1 MSAALPASAR
11 SKPARPSR
19 RGAAVPAGWN
29 SAAELAWSGRH
40 EEARAACGEALADA
54 RLALAQRVALLALR
68 SESAVALGRFDAA
81 LSDAE
86 TLLTLVPG
94 AEHAAA
100 QAQGYAAMAMALMRR
115 GRLQEALA
123 VATLAL
129 ERAER
134 CGQPALRALALT
146 RLGEAQFR
154 VRQGRMG
161 VPSGEQAA
169 ALYARLGDASGQ
181 ARALWIVANAQ
192 MNLGHP
198 AQARTAAEQAL
209 ALARQSGDEFALGN
223 ALNLLAFM
231 QADLSA
237 VLQGFRQ
244 AEAAFQRAG
253 YVERCALVRSNVANA
268 YVELGLYR
276 HALQLRQANARLQ
289 RELGALAGLA
299 NTLASLADIAI
310 QLGDYAA
317 AETARADYVALL
329 QLYADPI
336 GGYMAAS
343 LGGELALA
351 QGHSALAVREF
362 RAAQR
367 AALAGSDPAMQ
378 MAAHDGLAKALLA
391 DGQAAAALRASS
403 RGIALHRGQGLSKLD
418 FVQRQHLWWH
428 HSQAL
433 AALGRGEQAWAA
445 LQQAYVF
452 LLDGVRELRDE
463 GLRRSYLNKV
473 LGNRELVRA
482 WLTGA
487 AQRGL
492 AEAEREGYLH
502 LPSLPV
508 EPFKRLV
515 DSGLRLNELRS
526 AAELQEFLINEL
538 TQLTGAERVMLV
550 LEGGGALEIAGAM
563 LPRGESAAALL
574 QAVTPWLQEA
584 RRSRSVSLRHGPP
597 GAAPLAQRSCLVAPL
612 VAQRRVLGHV
622 YADIEGVFGRF
633 ADADRDLL
641 ALLAAQAAV
650 ALDNARWGEGLEAK
664 VAERTA
670 ALAAAKAQAEQ
681 RAHELSIIN
690 AIQQGIADSQD
701 FQASVDLVGD
711 QLREVLRSG
720 DIGIHWYDAAAGL
733 MRPLYVYEHGERLQS
748 SAYVPNPGGA
758 WEQIRRT
765 RKPLIYHSRRDYAYA
780 ALLDGSDAEL
790 SGAFIPIIAG
800 EHLLGVIVLMD
811 FQREHAFG
819 TDEIRLV
826 ETISASLGV
835 ALENARLFDETQRL
849 FKESEQR
856 AAELA
861 IINSVQAA
869 LAAEL
874 NIQGIYDAVGDKV
887 REIFDGRDVGIRVFD
902 ASTGLEHYPYT
913 YEDGQRLV
921 IASEPM
927 EERGF
932 SAAIRRSR
940 SSLVINEQMDMAR
953 ARYGSYVLPGTR
965 STKSAVYVPLVSGEQ
980 MRGVITLVDLERE
993 QAFSESDVRLLQTL
1007 ANSMSV
1013 ALENARL
1020 FDETQRLLKET
1031 EQRNAE
1037 LAVIN
1042 SIQQGMAGSLDFQA
1056 IVELVGD
1063 KLREVLHSEDI
1074 GIRWLDHAARSVH
1087 FLYEIEHGQ
1096 RLEIPTRKHEP
1107 GARWDELSTRREP
1120 KILNSVAEQVAA
1132 GVKAIPG
1139 TDQALSMLQVPIVGS
1154 DRVLGRIVMEN
1165 HECEQAFGMPEVRLL
1180 TTVAAT
1186 MGVALEN
1193 ARLFDETQRLLKET
1207 EQRNAELA
1215 VINSIQR
1222 GIAGSLDFQGI
1233 VELVGVKLG
1242 EILACPSVGVRW
1254 FDHERRAVLHLYETE
1269 HGQRLTLPP
1278 RELAHEPELWR
1289 KQVEQREP
1297 VVYGSVPEQVVA
1309 GTGAI
1314 PGTDQAKSIAKVPIV
1329 SGELALGSI
1338 VAEDHEREH
1347 AYGPAEVRL
1356 LQTIAAALGMA
1367 LQSAQRFD
1375 QTQRLLKETEQR
1387 NAELAVINS
1396 IQQGMAGSLDFQG
1409 IVEMVGD
1416 KLREVLKTEDIGIRW
1431 LDHAGQTVHHLYEY
1445 EHGVR
1450 LQIPPQ
1456 PLASGPVMSRLMSTR
1471 LPVVTNSPAEKLA
1484 LGIRAL
1490 PGTDS
1495 SLSSIH
1501 LPIVGGDVLLGSMV
1515 LEDFSREQAYGESEL
1530 RLLQTVASAMG
1541 VALQSA
1547 RLFDETQRLLKE
1559 TEQRNA
1565 ELAVINSIQQG
1576 MAGSLD
1582 FQGIVDLVGDK
1593 LREVLHTENLGIV
1606 WYDAASDHLHSLYVY
1621 EHNQRLHVPP
1631 AAPNPQGS
1639 WARLVAT
1646 RQPVVLN
1653 TAAEMEAAGITLMP
1667 GTDQALSVLKVPVI
1681 VGDQVLGIIDTED
1694 HQREHAYGA
1703 AEVRLLQTIA
1713 SSMGVALENAR
1724 LFDETQRL
1732 LKETDDRAA
1741 ELAVINGVQQ
1751 GLANKLDADSI
1762 YELVGEKLRELFDSQ
1777 SISIAS
1783 LDMQANRRHYHYMLE
1798 RGRRFEVPDGPISAL
1813 GLHLVASGR
1822 PLLINDDKTARLAA
1836 LGIVSSTLPG
1846 TAETLSLVRVPILSG
1861 ERVVG
1866 VIGLDNVD
1874 RENAFSAADVRLL
1887 TTLAGSMS
1895 VALESARLFEQT
1907 QQRADELAT
1916 VNALGQAL
1924 TSTIDLDELIHT
1936 VGEKMRVTFAADIA
1950 YIALLDQAAGL
1961 IRFPYMHG
1969 EQLDQQ
1975 AMGEGLT
1982 GKIIES
1988 GQPLLLNEDVDAAA
2002 DALGAEQLGEQAAS
2016 YLGVPIRVGERAIGV
2031 LSVQSTAREGRFT
2044 AADQNL
2050 LSTLASGVGV
2060 AIRNAQLF
2068 AEAREARAAAEGA
2081 NEAKSAFLATMSHE
2095 IRTPMNAVIGMSG
2108 LLLDTPLNAEQRDYA
2123 ATIRDSGDALLTIIN
2138 DILDFSKI
2146 EAGRMDIE
2154 AHPFDLRDCVESA
2167 LDLVGARAAEKQLDL
2182 AYVFEDDLPAV
2193 VNGDVTRL
2201 RQVLLNLLSNAVKFT
2216 DNQDGRGEVVLSLA
2230 MQAQGQL
2237 HFCVRDTGIGLSP
2250 QGMSRLFQS
2259 FSQADSSTTRKYGG
2273 TGLGLAISRRL
2284 VELMGGRMWAES
2296 AGVGAGASFHFTLA
2310 LPTVTAPAARSAL
2323 AGPQPALHGKRLL
2336 VVDDNA
2342 TNRRVLALQTAR
2354 WGMLPQDCASA
2365 EQALAWMAA
2374 GGVCD
2379 LALLDMHMPG
2389 MDGVTL
2395 ARLLRKTRPQ
2405 LPLVLFSSL
2414 GRKEAGVEEGV
2425 FAAYLHKPL
2434 RQSQL
2439 FDTLMNLL
2447 GERSAARVLAPVG
2460 PSQHAGL
2467 AERHPLRI
2475 LLAEDNAVNQK
2486 LALRLLSQMGYRAD
2500 LASNGLE
2507 AVESVERQPYDLV
2520 LMDVQMPEMDGL
2532 EASRRI
2538 TARWP
2543 AGARPR
2549 IVAMTAN
2556 AMQGDREDC
2565 LAAGMDDYLAKP
2577 IRVEALVQALLNAG
2591 ARHDA

>member
-19 RGAAVPAGWN
+19 RGAAMPAAWSN
-29 SAAELAWSGRH
+29 AAELAWSGRH

-54 RLALAQRVALLALR
+54 RLPLAQRVALLALR

-86 TLLTLVPG
+86 ALLTLVPDAAQA
-94 AEHAAA
+94 AE

-123 VATLAL
+123 LATLAL
-129 ERAER
+129 ERADR
-134 CGQPALRALALT
+134 CGQPALRALALA

-154 VRQGRMG
+154 LRQGQMG
-161 VPSGEQAA
+161 VPSAEQAA

-198 AQARTAAEQAL
+198 AEAREAAERAL

-253 YVERCALVRSNVANA
+253 HVERCALVRSNIANA

-299 NTLASLADIAI
+299 NTLASLGDIAI

-317 AETARADYVALL
+317 AEAARADYVALL
-329 QLYADPI
+329 QQYADPI
-336 GGYMAAS
+336 GAYMAAN

-351 QGHSALAVREF
+351 QGHGALAVREF

-378 MAAHDGLAKALLA
+378 MAAYDGLARALLA
-391 DGQAAAALRASS
+391 DGQYAAALRASS
-403 RGIALHRGQGLSKLD
+403 RGIALHRGQGLSKID

-433 AALGRGEQAWAA
+433 AALGRGEAAWAA
-445 LQQAYVF
+445 LRQAYVF

-473 LGNRELVRA
+473 PGNRELVRA
-482 WLTGA
+482 WLA
-487 AQRGL
+487 EARQRGL
-492 AEAEREGYLH
+492 AEAEREGYLR

-550 LEGGGALEIAGAM
+550 LESSGTLEIAGAM
-563 LPRGESAAALL
+563 LPRGESAAELL
-574 QAVTPWLQEA
+574 QAVTPWLREA
-584 RRSRSVSLRHGPP
+584 RRSRNVSLRHGPP

-650 ALDNARWGEGLEAK
+650 ALDNARWGADLEAK

-681 RAHELSIIN
+681 RACELS
-690 AIQQGIADSQD
+690 
-701 FQASVDLVGD
+701 
-711 QLREVLRSG
+711 
-720 DIGIHWYDAAAGL
+720 
-733 MRPLYVYEHGERLQS
+733 
-748 SAYVPNPGGA
+748 
-758 WEQIRRT
+758 
-765 RKPLIYHSRRDYAYA
+765 
-780 ALLDGSDAEL
+780 
-790 SGAFIPIIAG
+790 
-800 EHLLGVIVLMD
+800 
-811 FQREHAFG
+811 
-819 TDEIRLV
+819 
-826 ETISASLGV
+826 
-835 ALENARLFDETQRL
+835 
-849 FKESEQR
+849 
-856 AAELA
+856 

-874 NIQGIYDAVGDKV
+874 SLQGIYDAVGEQI
-887 REIFDGRDVGIRVFD
+887 RAIFGGRDLSIRIFEPATRQIHWVYVVEGGERLNLD
-902 ASTGLEHYPYT
+902 PMPLASAGYFAHVLRTRET
-913 YEDGQRLV
+913 
-921 IASEPM
+921 
-927 EERGF
+927 
-932 SAAIRRSR
+932 
-940 SSLVINEQMDMAR
+940 LVINENIEEADR
-953 ARYGSYVLPGTR
+953 RYGSTTTPGTQ
-965 STKSAVYVPLVSGEQ
+965 SEKAIVFVPLICSDQVCGALS
-980 MRGVITLVDLERE
+980 LSDLEHE
-993 QAFSESDVRLLQTL
+993 NAFSDSDVRLLQTL
-1007 ANSMSV
+1007 ANSMS
-1013 ALENARL
+1013 
-1020 FDETQRLLKET
+1020 
-1031 EQRNAE
+1031 
-1037 LAVIN
+1037 
-1042 SIQQGMAGSLDFQA
+1042 
-1056 IVELVGD
+1056 
-1063 KLREVLHSEDI
+1063 
-1074 GIRWLDHAARSVH
+1074 
-1087 FLYEIEHGQ
+1087 
-1096 RLEIPTRKHEP
+1096 
-1107 GARWDELSTRREP
+1107 
-1120 KILNSVAEQVAA
+1120 
-1132 GVKAIPG
+1132 
-1139 TDQALSMLQVPIVGS
+1139 
-1154 DRVLGRIVMEN
+1154 
-1165 HECEQAFGMPEVRLL
+1165 
-1180 TTVAAT
+1180 
-1186 MGVALEN
+1186 VALEN

-1297 VVYGSVPEQVVA
+1297 VVYGSVAEQVAA
-1309 GTGAI
+1309 GTAAI
-1314 PGTDQAKSIAKVPIV
+1314 PGTDQAKSIAKVPII
-1329 SGELALGSI
+1329 SGDLALGSI
-1338 VAEDHEREH
+1338 VTEDHEREH
-1347 AYGPAEVRL
+1347 AYGPAELRL
-1356 LQTIAAALGMA
+1356 LQTIAAALGVA

-1409 IVEMVGD
+1409 IVELVGH
-1416 KLREVLKTEDIGIRW
+1416 KLREVLRTDDIGIRW
-1431 LDHAGQTVHHLYEY
+1431 NDHEAGVVRFLYEY

-1450 LQIPPQ
+1450 LDVAPQ
-1456 PLASGPVMSRLMSTR
+1456 PLQPRHLTR
-1471 LPVVTNSPAEKLA
+1471 RPPLVY
-1484 LGIRAL
+1484 
-1490 PGTDS
+1490 
-1495 SLSSIH
+1495 
-1501 LPIVGGDVLLGSMV
+1501 GSV
-1515 LEDFSREQAYGESEL
+1515 SEQL
-1530 RLLQTVASAMG
+1530 
-1541 VALQSA
+1541 
-1547 RLFDETQRLLKE
+1547 
-1559 TEQRNA
+1559 
-1565 ELAVINSIQQG
+1565 
-1576 MAGSLD
+1576 
-1582 FQGIVDLVGDK
+1582 
-1593 LREVLHTENLGIV
+1593 
-1606 WYDAASDHLHSLYVY
+1606 
-1621 EHNQRLHVPP
+1621 
-1631 AAPNPQGS
+1631 
-1639 WARLVAT
+1639 
-1646 RQPVVLN
+1646 
-1653 TAAEMEAAGITLMP
+1653 AAGVQVLP
-1667 GTDQALSVLKVPVI
+1667 GTDQAISSVSVQI
-1681 VGDQVLGIIDTED
+1681 VGSDRVLGTILLE
-1694 HQREHAYGA
+1694 HHEREQAFGE
-1703 AEVRLLQTIA
+1703 AEVRLLQTVA

-1724 LFDETQRL
+1724 LFGETQRL

-1783 LDMQANRRHYHYMLE
+1783 LDEQADRRHYHYMLE
-1798 RGRRFEVPDGPISAL
+1798 RGRRFEVPDGTISAL
-1813 GLHLVASGR
+1813 GRHLLATAQ
-1822 PLLINDDKTARLAA
+1822 PLLINEHKTARLAE

-1861 ERVVG
+1861 ARVVG

-1907 QQRADELAT
+1907 TQRANELAT

-1924 TSTIDLDELIHT
+1924 SSKIDLDELIHT
-1936 VGEKMRVTFAADIA
+1936 VGEKMRETFRADIV
-1950 YIALLDQAAGL
+1950 YVALLDEAAQL
-1961 IRFPYMHG
+1961 IRFPYAFGDEMTP
-1969 EQLDQQ
+1969 L
-1975 AMGEGLT
+1975 ALGEGLT
-1982 GKIIES
+1982 GKIIET
-1988 GQPLLLNEDVDAAA
+1988 GEALLINEAVDAAV
-2002 DALGAEQLGEQAAS
+2002 DALGATQVGVQSLS
-2016 YLGVPIRVGERAIGV
+2016 YLGVPIKVRGRAIGV
-2031 LSVQSTAREGRFT
+2031 ISVQSTQREGRFS

-2050 LSTLASGVGV
+2050 LATMAAGVGV

-2123 ATIRDSGDALLTIIN
+2123 STIRDSGDALLSIIN

-2167 LDLVGARAAEKQLDL
+2167 LDLVGTRAAEKQLDL
-2182 AYVFEDDLPAV
+2182 AYVFEDELPAV

-2216 DNQDGRGEVVLSLA
+2216 DAGEVVLSLA

-2250 QGMSRLFQS
+2250 QGMGRLFQS

-2310 LPTVTAPAARSAL
+2310 LPAVAAPALRSGL
-2323 AGPQPALHGKRLL
+2323 VGPQPALHGKRLL

-2342 TNRRVLALQTAR
+2342 TNRRVLALQTAK

-2365 EQALAWMAA
+2365 EQALAWVDA
-2374 GGVCD
+2374 GGACD

-2447 GERSAARVLAPVG
+2447 GERHAPRLLEPAS

-2486 LALRLLSQMGYRAD
+2486 LALRLLAQMGYRAD

-2538 TARWP
+2538 SARWP

-2577 IRVEALVQALLNAG
+2577 IRVEALVQALLNAE
-2591 ARHDA
+2591 ARHEG

>member
-19 RGAAVPAGWN
+19 RGAAAPAGWN

-54 RLALAQRVALLALR
+54 RLPLAQRVALLALR

-181 ARALWIVANAQ
+181 ARSLWIVANAQ

-198 AQARTAAEQAL
+198 AQARVAAEQAL

-253 YVERCALVRSNVANA
+253 YVERCALVRSNIANA

-317 AETARADYVALL
+317 AEAARADYVALL

-351 QGHSALAVREF
+351 QGHSTLAVREF

-433 AALGRGEQAWAA
+433 AALGRDEQAWAA

-622 YADIEGVFGRF
+622 YADVEGVFGRF

-849 FKESEQR
+849 
-856 AAELA
+856 
-861 IINSVQAA
+861 
-869 LAAEL
+869 
-874 NIQGIYDAVGDKV
+874 
-887 REIFDGRDVGIRVFD
+887 
-902 ASTGLEHYPYT
+902 
-913 YEDGQRLV
+913 
-921 IASEPM
+921 
-927 EERGF
+927 
-932 SAAIRRSR
+932 
-940 SSLVINEQMDMAR
+940 
-953 ARYGSYVLPGTR
+953 
-965 STKSAVYVPLVSGEQ
+965 
-980 MRGVITLVDLERE
+980 
-993 QAFSESDVRLLQTL
+993 
-1007 ANSMSV
+1007 
-1013 ALENARL
+1013 
-1020 FDETQRLLKET
+1020 LKET

-1042 SIQQGMAGSLDFQA
+1042 SIQQG
-1056 IVELVGD
+1056 
-1063 KLREVLHSEDI
+1063 
-1074 GIRWLDHAARSVH
+1074 
-1087 FLYEIEHGQ
+1087 
-1096 RLEIPTRKHEP
+1096 
-1107 GARWDELSTRREP
+1107 
-1120 KILNSVAEQVAA
+1120 
-1132 GVKAIPG
+1132 
-1139 TDQALSMLQVPIVGS
+1139 
-1154 DRVLGRIVMEN
+1154 
-1165 HECEQAFGMPEVRLL
+1165 
-1180 TTVAAT
+1180 
-1186 MGVALEN
+1186 
-1193 ARLFDETQRLLKET
+1193 
-1207 EQRNAELA
+1207 
-1215 VINSIQR
+1215 
-1222 GIAGSLDFQGI
+1222 IAGSLDFQGI
-1233 VELVGVKLG
+1233 VDLVGDKLG
-1242 EILACPSVGVRW
+1242 EILACPSIGVRW

-1269 HGQRLTLPP
+1269 HGQRLSLPT
-1278 RELAHEPELWR
+1278 REMAHEPDQWLR
-1289 KQVEQREP
+1289 QIGQRDPYVLGSMAEQEAAGMR
-1297 VVYGSVPEQVVA
+1297 VV
-1309 GTGAI
+1309 
-1314 PGTDQAKSIAKVPIV
+1314 PGTDRSKSFAKVPIV
-1329 SGELALGSI
+1329 SGELALGCI
-1338 VAEDHEREH
+1338 VAEDHEREQ
-1347 AYGPAEVRL
+1347 AYGPAELRL
-1356 LQTIAAALGMA
+1356 LQTVASAMGVA

-1631 AAPNPQGS
+1631 AAPNPTGS

-1653 TAAEMEAAGITLMP
+1653 TTAEMEAAGITLMP

-1783 LDMQANRRHYHYMLE
+1783 LDAQANLRHYHYMLE

-1822 PLLINDDKTARLAA
+1822 PLLINDNKTARLAA

-2310 LPTVTAPAARSAL
+2310 LPAVAAPAARSAL

>member
-54 RLALAQRVALLALR
+54 RLPLAQRVALLALR

-86 TLLTLVPG
+86 TLLTLLTTVSG
-94 AEHAAA
+94 AEQAAA

-198 AQARTAAEQAL
+198 AEARAVAEQAL

-253 YVERCALVRSNVANA
+253 YVERCALVRSNIANA

-317 AETARADYVALL
+317 AEAARADYVALL
-329 QLYADPI
+329 QLYADPL

-351 QGHSALAVREF
+351 QGHNALAVREF

-433 AALGRGEQAWAA
+433 AALGRGELAWAA

-482 WLTGA
+482 WLAGA

-550 LEGGGALEIAGAM
+550 LESGGGALEIAGAM

-790 SGAFIPIIAG
+790 SGAFIPIIGG

-849 FKESEQR
+849 
-856 AAELA
+856 
-861 IINSVQAA
+861 
-869 LAAEL
+869 
-874 NIQGIYDAVGDKV
+874 
-887 REIFDGRDVGIRVFD
+887 
-902 ASTGLEHYPYT
+902 
-913 YEDGQRLV
+913 
-921 IASEPM
+921 
-927 EERGF
+927 
-932 SAAIRRSR
+932 
-940 SSLVINEQMDMAR
+940 
-953 ARYGSYVLPGTR
+953 
-965 STKSAVYVPLVSGEQ
+965 
-980 MRGVITLVDLERE
+980 
-993 QAFSESDVRLLQTL
+993 
-1007 ANSMSV
+1007 
-1013 ALENARL
+1013 
-1020 FDETQRLLKET
+1020 LKET

-1042 SIQQGMAGSLDFQA
+1042 SIQQG
-1056 IVELVGD
+1056 
-1063 KLREVLHSEDI
+1063 
-1074 GIRWLDHAARSVH
+1074 
-1087 FLYEIEHGQ
+1087 
-1096 RLEIPTRKHEP
+1096 
-1107 GARWDELSTRREP
+1107 
-1120 KILNSVAEQVAA
+1120 
-1132 GVKAIPG
+1132 
-1139 TDQALSMLQVPIVGS
+1139 
-1154 DRVLGRIVMEN
+1154 
-1165 HECEQAFGMPEVRLL
+1165 
-1180 TTVAAT
+1180 
-1186 MGVALEN
+1186 
-1193 ARLFDETQRLLKET
+1193 
-1207 EQRNAELA
+1207 
-1215 VINSIQR
+1215 
-1222 GIAGSLDFQGI
+1222 IAGSLDFQGI
-1233 VELVGVKLG
+1233 VDLVGDKLG
-1242 EILACPSVGVRW
+1242 EILACPSIGVRW

-1269 HGQRLTLPP
+1269 HGQRLSLPT
-1278 RELAHEPELWR
+1278 REMAHEPDQWLR
-1289 KQVEQREP
+1289 QIGQRDPYVLGSMAEQEAAGMR
-1297 VVYGSVPEQVVA
+1297 VV
-1309 GTGAI
+1309 
-1314 PGTDQAKSIAKVPIV
+1314 PGTDRSKSFAKVPIV
-1329 SGELALGSI
+1329 SGELALGCI
-1338 VAEDHEREH
+1338 VAEDHEREQ
-1347 AYGPAEVRL
+1347 AYGPA
-1356 LQTIAAALGMA
+1356 
-1367 LQSAQRFD
+1367 
-1375 QTQRLLKETEQR
+1375 
-1387 NAELAVINS
+1387 
-1396 IQQGMAGSLDFQG
+1396 
-1409 IVEMVGD
+1409 
-1416 KLREVLKTEDIGIRW
+1416 
-1431 LDHAGQTVHHLYEY
+1431 
-1445 EHGVR
+1445 
-1450 LQIPPQ
+1450 
-1456 PLASGPVMSRLMSTR
+1456 
-1471 LPVVTNSPAEKLA
+1471 
-1484 LGIRAL
+1484 
-1490 PGTDS
+1490 
-1495 SLSSIH
+1495 
-1501 LPIVGGDVLLGSMV
+1501 
-1515 LEDFSREQAYGESEL
+1515 EL

-1547 RLFDETQRLLKE
+1547 QRFDQTQRLLKE

-1639 WARLVAT
+1639 WARLLAT

-1653 TAAEMEAAGITLMP
+1653 TTAEMAAAGITLMP

-1694 HQREHAYGA
+1694 HQREHAYGT

-1783 LDMQANRRHYHYMLE
+1783 LDAQANLRHYHYMLE

-1936 VGEKMRVTFAADIA
+1936 VGEKMRLTFAADIA

-1982 GKIIES
+1982 GKIIDT

-2002 DALGAEQLGEQAAS
+2002 DALGAEQLGERAAS
-2016 YLGVPIRVGERAIGV
+2016 YLGVPIRVDERAIGV

-2050 LSTLASGVGV
+2050 LATLASGVGV

-2154 AHPFDLRDCVESA
+2154 VEPFDLRDCVESA

-2182 AYVFEDDLPAV
+2182 AYVFEDELPAL

-2310 LPTVTAPAARSAL
+2310 LPAVAAPAARSAL

-2365 EQALAWMAA
+2365 EQALAWVAA
-2374 GGVCD
+2374 GGHCD

>member
-54 RLALAQRVALLALR
+54 RLPLAQRVALLALR

-169 ALYARLGDASGQ
+169 VLYARLGDASGQ

-253 YVERCALVRSNVANA
+253 YVERCALVRSNIANA

-317 AETARADYVALL
+317 AEAARADYVALL

-482 WLTGA
+482 WLAGA

-913 YEDGQRLV
+913 YEDGRRLV

-980 MRGVITLVDLERE
+980 VRGVITLVDLERE

-1042 SIQQGMAGSLDFQA
+1042 SIQQG
-1056 IVELVGD
+1056 
-1063 KLREVLHSEDI
+1063 
-1074 GIRWLDHAARSVH
+1074 
-1087 FLYEIEHGQ
+1087 
-1096 RLEIPTRKHEP
+1096 
-1107 GARWDELSTRREP
+1107 
-1120 KILNSVAEQVAA
+1120 
-1132 GVKAIPG
+1132 
-1139 TDQALSMLQVPIVGS
+1139 
-1154 DRVLGRIVMEN
+1154 
-1165 HECEQAFGMPEVRLL
+1165 
-1180 TTVAAT
+1180 
-1186 MGVALEN
+1186 
-1193 ARLFDETQRLLKET
+1193 
-1207 EQRNAELA
+1207 
-1215 VINSIQR
+1215 
-1222 GIAGSLDFQGI
+1222 IAGSLDFQGI
-1233 VELVGVKLG
+1233 VDLVGDKLG
-1242 EILACPSVGVRW
+1242 EILACPSIGVRW

-1269 HGQRLTLPP
+1269 HGQRLSLPT
-1278 RELAHEPELWR
+1278 REMAHEPDQWLR
-1289 KQVEQREP
+1289 QIGQRDPYVLGSMAEQEAAGMR
-1297 VVYGSVPEQVVA
+1297 VV
-1309 GTGAI
+1309 
-1314 PGTDQAKSIAKVPIV
+1314 PGTDRSKSFAKVPIV
-1329 SGELALGSI
+1329 SGELALGCI
-1338 VAEDHEREH
+1338 VAEDHEREQ
-1347 AYGPAEVRL
+1347 AYGPA
-1356 LQTIAAALGMA
+1356 
-1367 LQSAQRFD
+1367 
-1375 QTQRLLKETEQR
+1375 
-1387 NAELAVINS
+1387 
-1396 IQQGMAGSLDFQG
+1396 
-1409 IVEMVGD
+1409 
-1416 KLREVLKTEDIGIRW
+1416 
-1431 LDHAGQTVHHLYEY
+1431 
-1445 EHGVR
+1445 
-1450 LQIPPQ
+1450 
-1456 PLASGPVMSRLMSTR
+1456 
-1471 LPVVTNSPAEKLA
+1471 
-1484 LGIRAL
+1484 
-1490 PGTDS
+1490 
-1495 SLSSIH
+1495 
-1501 LPIVGGDVLLGSMV
+1501 
-1515 LEDFSREQAYGESEL
+1515 EL

-1547 RLFDETQRLLKE
+1547 QRFDQTQRLLKE

-1631 AAPNPQGS
+1631 AAPNPTGS

-1653 TAAEMEAAGITLMP
+1653 TTAEMEAAGITLMP

-1783 LDMQANRRHYHYMLE
+1783 LDAQANLRHYHYMLE

-1822 PLLINDDKTARLAA
+1822 PLLINDNKTARLAA

-2182 AYVFEDDLPAV
+2182 AYVFEDELPAV

-2310 LPTVTAPAARSAL
+2310 LPAVAAPAARSAL
-2323 AGPQPALHGKRLL
+2323 VGPQPALHGKRLL

>member
-1 MSAALPASAR
+1 MREPKRTSLRREARRPALPAEGNA
-11 SKPARPSR
+11 
-19 RGAAVPAGWN
+19 
-29 SAAELAWSGRH
+29 AAELAWAGRH
-40 EEARAACGEALADA
+40 EEARTVCGEALADA
-54 RLALAQRVALLALR
+54 RLPLAQRVALLALR
-68 SESAVALGRFDAA
+68 SESAVALGHFDAA

-86 TLLTLVPG
+86 SLLGLVPG

-134 CGQPALRALALT
+134 CGQPALRALALA

-198 AQARTAAEQAL
+198 AEAREAAEQAL

-253 YVERCALVRSNVANA
+253 YVERCALVRSNIANA

-317 AETARADYVALL
+317 AEAARADYVALL
-329 QLYADPI
+329 QVYADPI
-336 GGYMAAS
+336 GAYMAAS

-351 QGHSALAVREF
+351 QGNCAQAVREF

-433 AALGRGEQAWAA
+433 AALGRGEQAWVA

-482 WLTGA
+482 WLAEA

-550 LEGGGALEIAGAM
+550 LESGGALEIAGAM
-563 LPRGESAAALL
+563 LPRGESAPALL

-597 GAAPLAQRSCLVAPL
+597 GVPPLAQRSCLVAPL

-622 YADIEGVFGRF
+622 YADIEGIYGRF

-690 AIQQGIADSQD
+690 SIQQGIADSQD

-711 QLREVLRSG
+711 QLRGVLRSG
-720 DIGIHWYDAAAGL
+720 DIGIHWFDAVAGL

-758 WEQIRRT
+758 WEQIQRT
-765 RKPLIYHSRRDYAYA
+765 RKPLIYHSRRDYAFA

-819 TDEIRLV
+819 SDEIRLV
-826 ETISASLGV
+826 ETISASLG
-835 ALENARLFDETQRL
+835 
-849 FKESEQR
+849 
-856 AAELA
+856 
-861 IINSVQAA
+861 
-869 LAAEL
+869 
-874 NIQGIYDAVGDKV
+874 
-887 REIFDGRDVGIRVFD
+887 
-902 ASTGLEHYPYT
+902 
-913 YEDGQRLV
+913 
-921 IASEPM
+921 
-927 EERGF
+927 
-932 SAAIRRSR
+932 
-940 SSLVINEQMDMAR
+940 
-953 ARYGSYVLPGTR
+953 
-965 STKSAVYVPLVSGEQ
+965 
-980 MRGVITLVDLERE
+980 
-993 QAFSESDVRLLQTL
+993 
-1007 ANSMSV
+1007 V

-1056 IVELVGD
+1056 IVELVG
-1063 KLREVLHSEDI
+1063 H
-1074 GIRWLDHAARSVH
+1074 
-1087 FLYEIEHGQ
+1087 
-1096 RLEIPTRKHEP
+1096 
-1107 GARWDELSTRREP
+1107 
-1120 KILNSVAEQVAA
+1120 
-1132 GVKAIPG
+1132 
-1139 TDQALSMLQVPIVGS
+1139 
-1154 DRVLGRIVMEN
+1154 
-1165 HECEQAFGMPEVRLL
+1165 
-1180 TTVAAT
+1180 
-1186 MGVALEN
+1186 
-1193 ARLFDETQRLLKET
+1193 
-1207 EQRNAELA
+1207 
-1215 VINSIQR
+1215 
-1222 GIAGSLDFQGI
+1222 
-1233 VELVGVKLG
+1233 
-1242 EILACPSVGVRW
+1242 
-1254 FDHERRAVLHLYETE
+1254 
-1269 HGQRLTLPP
+1269 
-1278 RELAHEPELWR
+1278 
-1289 KQVEQREP
+1289 
-1297 VVYGSVPEQVVA
+1297 
-1309 GTGAI
+1309 
-1314 PGTDQAKSIAKVPIV
+1314 
-1329 SGELALGSI
+1329 
-1338 VAEDHEREH
+1338 
-1347 AYGPAEVRL
+1347 
-1356 LQTIAAALGMA
+1356 
-1367 LQSAQRFD
+1367 
-1375 QTQRLLKETEQR
+1375 
-1387 NAELAVINS
+1387 
-1396 IQQGMAGSLDFQG
+1396 
-1409 IVEMVGD
+1409 
-1416 KLREVLKTEDIGIRW
+1416 
-1431 LDHAGQTVHHLYEY
+1431 
-1445 EHGVR
+1445 
-1450 LQIPPQ
+1450 
-1456 PLASGPVMSRLMSTR
+1456 
-1471 LPVVTNSPAEKLA
+1471 
-1484 LGIRAL
+1484 
-1490 PGTDS
+1490 
-1495 SLSSIH
+1495 
-1501 LPIVGGDVLLGSMV
+1501 
-1515 LEDFSREQAYGESEL
+1515 
-1530 RLLQTVASAMG
+1530 
-1541 VALQSA
+1541 
-1547 RLFDETQRLLKE
+1547 
-1559 TEQRNA
+1559 
-1565 ELAVINSIQQG
+1565 
-1576 MAGSLD
+1576 
-1582 FQGIVDLVGDK
+1582 K

-1606 WYDAASDHLHSLYVY
+1606 WYDAASNLLHNLYVV
-1621 EHNQRLHVPP
+1621 EHNQRLHLPP
-1631 AAPNPQGS
+1631 ATPTPTGS
-1639 WARLVAT
+1639 WARLLAT
-1646 RQPVVLN
+1646 RQPVVFN
-1653 TAAEMEAAGITLMP
+1653 TTAEMAATGITLLP

-1681 VGDQVLGIIDTED
+1681 VGERVLGIIDTED
-1694 HQREHAYGA
+1694 HQREHAYGE

-1751 GLANKLDADSI
+1751 GLANKLSADSI

-1783 LDMQANRRHYHYMLE
+1783 LDMQANLRHYHYMLE

-1813 GLHLVASGR
+1813 GLHLVASGQ

-1874 RENAFSAADVRLL
+1874 REHAFSAADVRLL

-1907 QQRADELAT
+1907 QQRANELAT

-1950 YIALLDQAAGL
+1950 YIALLDQSAGL
-1961 IRFPYMHG
+1961 IRFPYAHG
-1969 EQLDQQ
+1969 ESLSQQ
-1975 AMGEGLT
+1975 AIGEGLT
-1982 GKIIES
+1982 GKIIET

-2002 DALGAEQLGEQAAS
+2002 DAMGAEQLGLQAAS
-2016 YLGVPIRVGERAIGV
+2016 YLGVPIRVDERAIGV

-2050 LSTLASGVGV
+2050 LATLAAGVGV

-2154 AHPFDLRDCVESA
+2154 RHPFDLRDCVESA
-2167 LDLVGARAAEKQLDL
+2167 LDLMGSRAAEKQLDL
-2182 AYVFEDDLPAV
+2182 AYDFEGELPATV
-2193 VNGDVTRL
+2193 EGDVTRL

-2216 DNQDGRGEVVLSLA
+2216 DAGEVVLSVA
-2230 MQAQGQL
+2230 AAGAQL

-2296 AGVGAGASFHFTLA
+2296 PGVGAGASFHFTLV
-2310 LPTVTAPAARSAL
+2310 LPTAAAAAARSAL

-2342 TNRRVLALQTAR
+2342 TNRRVLALQAAK

-2365 EQALAWMAA
+2365 EQALAWVAA

-2389 MDGVTL
+2389 TDGVTL

-2447 GERSAARVLAPVG
+2447 DERSAARVPAPVG

-2486 LALRLLSQMGYRAD
+2486 LALRLLAQMGYRAD

-2538 TARWP
+2538 SARWP

-2577 IRVEALVQALLNAG
+2577 IRVEALVQALLNAE